1 MRIVFDFNNLAV
13 RNIFLPMVEAKSG
26 TPNIQLWRFIT
37 IDSIIKSLSKYD
49 HVSEVILA
57 VDSPKTWRKLYWP
70 RYKESRKGK
79 RDKSEMDW
87 NIFHKELDQFIEDIE
102 YGLPFK
108 IIKVDNAEGDD
119 VVAVLARETGT
130 DTVVVSNDEDYLQLC
145 CDHIKIYNPTKMMYT
160 DCEDTERFL
169 QMKSLMGQPK
179 DDIFNIITPI
189 DHPVGV
195 RKPGFGEVSAKKV
208 LAEGLD
214 QWLEKKKLVERYNL
228 NRNLIDFDRIPK
240 TMQTRILNTYKSYK
254 LADPSN
260 IYKFFQDNGFRE
272 YLENFESVEDKL
284 MQLY

>member
-1 MRIVFDFNNLAV
+1 
-13 RNIFLPMVEAKSG
+13 MVEAKTG

-214 QWLEKKKLVERYNL
+214 QWLVKKKLVERYNL

-240 TMQTRILNTYKSYK
+240 TIQTRILNTYKSYK